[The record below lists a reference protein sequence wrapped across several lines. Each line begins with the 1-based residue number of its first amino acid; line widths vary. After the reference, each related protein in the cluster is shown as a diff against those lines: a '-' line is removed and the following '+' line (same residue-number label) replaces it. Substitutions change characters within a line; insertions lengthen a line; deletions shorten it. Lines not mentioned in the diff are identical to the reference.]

1 MRKRT
6 ICGIATIVVLGI
18 LTSPLAAHYLWVTAD
33 SKTGENGT
41 VNVYFEGGPSPGDGQ
56 YLDPFVNHGT
66 TWIRTIDSPKPQ
78 KLAVA
83 DTKVKNKRWLSGK
96 LTAKGPRSIDSYGKW
111 GVYRYGKTDV
121 LLHYYARLLD
131 VSGDEELNK
140 LSRAEQMNLD
150 IVPTVKGE
158 TVAVSVLWKGKPVVG
173 RPVYVRGPKGLSKNL
188 KTDKDGK
195 VSFTRTGA
203 GRYTLRSLTEEKE
216 SGTDN
221 EKDYTLI
228 RHNGTIIFT
237 LKGAG

>member
-1 MRKRT
+1 MRSHST
-6 ICGIATIVVLGI
+6 CGIATIFVLGV

-33 SKTGENGT
+33 AKTGEHGT

-56 YLDPFVNHGT
+56 YLDPFVNDGT
-66 TWIRTIDSPKPQ
+66 TWIRTIESPKPQ
-78 KLAVA
+78 KLVVS
-83 DTKVKNKRWLSGK
+83 DTKVKKQRWLSGE

-131 VSGDEELNK
+131 VDGDEALNK
-140 LSRAEQMNLD
+140 LARAEQMNLD
-150 IVPTVKGE
+150 IVPQAKGE
-158 TVAVSVLWKGKPVVG
+158 TIEVSVLWKGKPVVD
-173 RPVYVRGPKGLSKNL
+173 RPVYVRGPKSLNQTL
-188 KTDKDGK
+188 KTDENGK
-195 VSFTRTGA
+195 VSFKRSGA

-221 EKDYTLI
+221 KKDYTLI

-237 LKGAG
+237 LAAAG